1 MSHLVQAGRTGP
13 PTAELRAVLEQALAE
28 HFGRPCRIA
37 RLRRHLSDYSTSFA
51 LEELD
56 VRLEDGRRLALIFK
70 DLSRQ
75 RLLDG
80 ARLVK
85 PVFLYDPV
93 REIET
98 YRRLLAPDRLGT
110 AVCYGAV
117 VDQEAGRYWLF
128 LERVCGQRL
137 SFVGELSTWERV
149 AGYLARLHACFAD
162 RPGLPL
168 CMQEVPLI
176 RYDRQYYRLWLE
188 RALGFVRAA
197 RGGVPAAVS
206 CRLERL
212 AGNYDR
218 VVGRLSALPVTLIH
232 GEFYAEN
239 VLVHQAGGAWRVCPV
254 DWEMAAVGPGLIDLA
269 ALVAGG
275 WSADQRLALVT
286 SYYRTLASEDG
297 QPMSFDDF
305 LAAADLC
312 ELHLSVQWLGWSPV
326 WAPPAEEAR
335 GWLEGAFRLGTKLGL
350 C

>member
-1 MSHLVQAGRTGP
+1 MSHQVQVERTGP
-13 PTAELRAVLEQALAE
+13 PTDELRATLEQVLAK

-37 RLRRHLSDYSTSFA
+37 RLRRHLSDYSSSFA

-56 VRLEDGRRLALIFK
+56 VRLENGRHLALIFK
-70 DLSRQ
+70 DLSRR

-85 PVFLYDPV
+85 PIFLYNPM

-117 VDQEAGRYWLF
+117 VDQDAGRYWLF

-137 SFVGELSTWERV
+137 SFVGELPTWERV
-149 AGYLARLHACFAD
+149 AEHLAPLHTCFASG
-162 RPGLPL
+162 PGLPP

-176 RYDRQYYRLWLE
+176 RYDRRYYWLWLE

-197 RGGVPAAVS
+197 RSALPAAVT

-212 AGNYDR
+212 ASNYDR
-218 VVGRLSALPVTLIH
+218 VVERLLALPVTLIH
-232 GEFYAEN
+232 GEFYSEN
-239 VLVHQAGGAWRVCPV
+239 VLVHQSGGAWRVCPV

-275 WSADQRLALVT
+275 WSDEQRLALVT
-286 SYYRTLASEDG
+286 SYYRALASENG
-297 QPMSFDDF
+297 QPPPFDDF

-312 ELHLSVQWLGWSPV
+312 ALHLSVQWLGWSPE

-335 GWLEGAFRLGTKLGL
+335 SWLEGAFRLGGKLGL